1 MYSMHVTTAS
11 IEGKYWKCWTRRQCS
26 ESDPG
31 TLSTIWS
38 FLLLPKCNYGTIY
51 LPHMLAHRSTSKC
64 NQPIYTKWARQHLG
78 KWRWDFGEA
87 SKFLESCSPKVVII
101 MAAVYHL
108 DTVRAATWCWDIVEL
123 ANAASSERIRRT
135 AVSHFPPRPDIWP
148 VSCGIVT
155 RSIVSQYLTS
165 HHT

>member
-11 IEGKYWKCWTRRQCS
+11 IEGKYWKCWDRPEGKCS

-51 LPHMLAHRSTSKC
+51 LPHMLAHHSTSKC

-87 SKFLESCSPKVVII
+87 SKFLESYSPKLVII
-101 MAAVYHL
+101 IACSLSFGYSAGSYLMLGYCGACKCCFFRKNSKDSSVSFSS
-108 DTVRAATWCWDIVEL
+108 TTW
-123 ANAASSERIRRT
+123 
-135 AVSHFPPRPDIWP
+135 HM
-148 VSCGIVT
+148 
-155 RSIVSQYLTS
+155 TS
-165 HHT
+165 